1 MNIGKIKPVE
11 ITEEVQK
18 SYLDYAM
25 SVIVARALPDVRDGL
40 KPVHRR
46 ILYAMHQMG
55 LASSSAYT
63 KSAKVVGETMGKFH
77 PHGDA
82 PIYEALVRL
91 AQDFSI
97 RYPLVQG
104 QGNFG
109 SVDGDPPA
117 AMRYCV
123 SGDTLV
129 VTNRGLQEIRDIS
142 ANGSEIIKASVLSL
156 NRTKNIASKWFDSG
170 KHPIIKI
177 RTKHG
182 FVLQGTQNHP
192 ILTWTQDQ
200 ATGKPGYEWKLL
212 SEIKLGDIAVIDR
225 NSTLLWPN
233 RYLSLKSYVPMTKD
247 NHIRT
252 KTLPKK
258 LTKEL
263 AFILGSLVSE
273 GCVSGKKIEFCNS
286 NREWI
291 DLFEA
296 TWKKVFPD
304 CRLHKFEKEPSSYG
318 KRLYWRLEVHSTFV
332 IQFLKNLGLE
342 PVKSAKKSVPHTILK
357 SPKGVAAS
365 FLQAY
370 FEGDGSISYSRKMIE
385 LSAISKSP
393 TLLTQLQVLLLR
405 FGIAST
411 RRYDNWRETHK
422 LYLRGMK
429 NYRLFQRE
437 IGFLSNLKNLKLKEV
452 IQSLKKDQSLM
463 DYVPYLREYVLAN
476 VDRTVLYEK
485 RQFLQKQNFDRYTN
499 LAQNYNQAA
508 MLTIP
513 AIKSEVRRMFG
524 HLLANNY
531 LFDEIVTIEDGG
543 IQNVY
548 SLKVESNCHSF
559 VANGFINHN
568 TEVRPAKISQELLA
582 DIEKETVEFE
592 DNFDGTLKEPAFLPA
607 ILPNLLLM
615 GAEGIAVGM
624 ATKIPPHNLSE
635 IVDAIVATIKKGKIT
650 NGDGEGDKEKDKGI
664 EEFNVKKID
673 LAVAGG
679 KKLEDME
686 IKPPKT
692 SFTSEIT
699 TEELLGF
706 VKGPDFPTAGAIYGG
721 RGLPEIYG
729 SGRGKIVVRGIAKIE
744 DSQRGRPRIAITELP
759 YQVNK
764 ALLVAKIAELARDK
778 KIVGI
783 SELRDESDRRG
794 MSVVIELKKGAK
806 PKAVLNNLYK
816 HTSLQTSFP
825 ANFVALVDGTPRT
838 LTLKQILV
846 EYVKHRQKVIT
857 RRSIFELTEA
867 KRRAHI
873 LEGLKIALDNLDEVI
888 QTIRKS
894 RDSETAK
901 NSLMQKFGLTEIQ
914 ATAILDMQLR
924 RLSALE
930 REKIEEEYKK
940 VGEAINYLTS
950 LLTHPE
956 KILGV
961 IEDELEKLKEKYGDD
976 RKTRIYSNPVGEISE
991 EDLVAKED
999 TIITVTKTGYIKRLP
1014 PSTYRAQRRGG
1025 KGVVGMTTKQ
1035 EDEIEHLVSAS
1046 THDQLMFFTDRG
1058 RVFILK
1064 AWEIPESSRQAK
1076 GQAVV
1081 NLINIDQGEKIEA
1094 VLPLGKQNGT
1104 NGTKYIIL
1112 ATKNGTVKR
1121 VALSQ
1126 FKNLRSSGIIAIR
1139 LDKDDSLSWVKGT
1152 DGRMNVL
1159 LVTKNGKSI
1168 KFSENDTRP
1177 MGRPAQGVRGITL
1190 EKGDEV
1196 IGMEVLPS
1204 RRETPADKRRKF
1216 FQDIFVVMEKG
1227 LGKRTPVGQ
1236 FPLQKRGGKGVK
1248 AAEITQKTGNIASA
1262 LQVNEEVDQIII
1274 TSKSGQVIKLPLKNI
1289 PQLGRATQGV
1299 ILMRFGKERGDSVAA
1314 VATLEKDAGE
1324 EN

>member
-1 MNIGKIKPVE
+1 MNIGKVKPVE

-25 SVIVARALPDVRDGL
+25 SVIVARALPDVRDGI

-46 ILYAMHQMG
+46 ILYAMHQMSLG
-55 LASSSAYT
+55 PSSQYT

-97 RYPLVQG
+97 RYPLIDG

-123 SGDTLV
+123 AGNTLV
-129 VTNRGLQEIRDIS
+129 VTNKGLQEIRDIS
-142 ANGSEIIKASVLSL
+142 INGSETIKASVLSL
-156 NRTKNIASKWFDSG
+156 NRTKNTASKWFNSG

-177 RTKHG
+177 LSKHG

-192 ILTWTQDQ
+192 ILAWTQDQ

-233 RYLSLKSYVPMTKD
+233 RYLSLDSYVPIIKD
-247 NHIRT
+247 NHIST
-252 KTLPKK
+252 KTLPGK

-273 GCVSGKKIEFCNS
+273 GCVAGNKIEFCNS
-286 NREWI
+286 DREWI

-296 TWKKVFPD
+296 AWKKVFPD

-318 KRLYWRLEVHSTFV
+318 KKLYWRLEVHSIFV

-342 PVKSAKKSVPHTILK
+342 PVKSAKKSIPHAILK
-357 SPKGVAAS
+357 SSRGVAAS
-365 FLQAY
+365 FLRAY

-385 LSAISKSP
+385 LSAISKSS

-411 RRYDNWRETHK
+411 RRYDNWRGTHK

-437 IGFLSNLKNLKLKEV
+437 IGFLSNLKNLKLKKV
-452 IQSLKKDQSLM
+452 IQSLKKDQSFM

-476 VDRTVLYEK
+476 VDHTVLYER

-508 MLTIP
+508 MLMIP

-531 LFDEIVTIEDGG
+531 LFDEIVAIEDGG

-548 SLKVESNCHSF
+548 ALKVESNCHSF

-568 TEVRPAKISQELLA
+568 TEVRPSKISQELLA
-582 DIEKETVEFE
+582 DIEKETVTFE
-592 DNFDGTLKEPAFLPA
+592 ENFDGTIKEPTYLPA
-607 ILPNLLLM
+607 VLPNLLLM

-635 IVDAIVATIKKGKIT
+635 VVDATVATIKKGKIT
-650 NGDGEGDKEKDKGI
+650 NGNGEGGKEKGV

-679 KKLEDME
+679 KKLEDIE

-692 SFTSEIT
+692 SFASEIT

-721 RGLPEIYG
+721 RDLAEIYG
-729 SGRGKIVVRGIAKIE
+729 SGRGKIIVRGIAKIE
-744 DSQRGRPRIAITELP
+744 EGERGKSRIVITELP

-778 KIVGI
+778 KIAGI
-783 SELRDESDRRG
+783 SDLRDESDKKG
-794 MSVVIELKKGAK
+794 MTVVVELKKDAK
-806 PKAVLNNLYK
+806 PKSVLNNLYK
-816 HTSLQTSFP
+816 HTQLQTSFP

-846 EYVKHRQKVIT
+846 EYVKHRQRVVA
-857 RRSIFELTEA
+857 RRSIFDLTEA

-873 LEGLKIALDNLDEVI
+873 LEGLKIALDHLDEVI

-901 NSLMQKFGLTEIQ
+901 NSLMQKFALTQIQ
-914 ATAILDMQLR
+914 AIAILDMQLR

-940 VGEAINYLTS
+940 VGELITRLTD
-950 LLTHPE
+950 LLMHPE

-961 IEDELEKLKEKYGDD
+961 IKDEITALKEKYGDA
-976 RKTRIYSNPVGEISE
+976 RKTRIYQNPIGEISE

-999 TIITVTKTGYIKRLP
+999 TVITVTKTGYIKRLP

-1025 KGVVGMTTKQ
+1025 KGVMGMTTKE
-1035 EDEIEHLVSAS
+1035 EDEIAHLLSAS
-1046 THDQLMFFTDRG
+1046 THDQIMFFTDKG
-1058 RVFILK
+1058 RVFAIR
-1064 AWEIPESSRQAK
+1064 AWEIPESGRTAK

-1081 NLINIDQGEKIEA
+1081 NLINVDQGEKVET
-1094 VLPLGKQNGT
+1094 VLSLGKQDGAQ
-1104 NGTKYIIL
+1104 YIVL

-1121 VALSQ
+1121 VKLSE
-1126 FKNLRSSGIIAIR
+1126 FKNLRASGMIAIK
-1139 LDKDDSLSWVKGT
+1139 LEKNDALSWVKATNGK
-1152 DGRMNVL
+1152 MVIL
-1159 LVTKNGKSI
+1159 LVTKRGKSI
-1168 KFSENDTRP
+1168 KFLENDMRS
-1177 MGRPAQGVRGITL
+1177 MGRPARGVRGITL
-1190 EKGDEV
+1190 ESGDEV

-1204 RRETPADKRRKF
+1204 KREAPGDKRRKF
-1216 FQDIFVVMEKG
+1216 FHDILVVMEKG
-1227 LGKRTPVGQ
+1227 LGKRTTVGQ

-1248 AAEITQKTGNIASA
+1248 AAQITGRTGNIAAA
-1262 LQVNEEVDQIII
+1262 LMVTENVDQIIM
-1274 TSKSGQVIKLPLKNI
+1274 TSKNGQVIKLPLKNI

-1299 ILMRFGKERGDSVAA
+1299 ILMRFDKVKNDSIAA
-1314 VATLEKDAGE
+1314 VATLEKGE
-1324 EN
+1324 KEEE

>member
-1 MNIGKIKPVE
+1 
-11 ITEEVQK
+11 
-18 SYLDYAM
+18 M

-55 LASSSAYT
+55 LNPSSGYT

-117 AMRYCV
+117 AMRY
-123 SGDTLV
+123 
-129 VTNRGLQEIRDIS
+129 
-142 ANGSEIIKASVLSL
+142 
-156 NRTKNIASKWFDSG
+156 
-170 KHPIIKI
+170 
-177 RTKHG
+177 
-182 FVLQGTQNHP
+182 
-192 ILTWTQDQ
+192 
-200 ATGKPGYEWKLL
+200 
-212 SEIKLGDIAVIDR
+212 
-225 NSTLLWPN
+225 
-233 RYLSLKSYVPMTKD
+233 
-247 NHIRT
+247 
-252 KTLPKK
+252 
-258 LTKEL
+258 
-263 AFILGSLVSE
+263 
-273 GCVSGKKIEFCNS
+273 
-286 NREWI
+286 
-291 DLFEA
+291 
-296 TWKKVFPD
+296 
-304 CRLHKFEKEPSSYG
+304 
-318 KRLYWRLEVHSTFV
+318 
-332 IQFLKNLGLE
+332 
-342 PVKSAKKSVPHTILK
+342 
-357 SPKGVAAS
+357 
-365 FLQAY
+365 
-370 FEGDGSISYSRKMIE
+370 
-385 LSAISKSP
+385 
-393 TLLTQLQVLLLR
+393 
-405 FGIAST
+405 
-411 RRYDNWRETHK
+411 
-422 LYLRGMK
+422 
-429 NYRLFQRE
+429 
-437 IGFLSNLKNLKLKEV
+437 
-452 IQSLKKDQSLM
+452 
-463 DYVPYLREYVLAN
+463 
-476 VDRTVLYEK
+476 
-485 RQFLQKQNFDRYTN
+485 
-499 LAQNYNQAA
+499 
-508 MLTIP
+508 
-513 AIKSEVRRMFG
+513 
-524 HLLANNY
+524 
-531 LFDEIVTIEDGG
+531 
-543 IQNVY
+543 
-548 SLKVESNCHSF
+548 
-559 VANGFINHN
+559 

-592 DNFDGTLKEPAFLPA
+592 DNFDGTLKEPVFLPA

-635 IVDAIVATIKKGKIT
+635 LVDAVAATIKKGKVISDSDKKQ
-650 NGDGEGDKEKDKGI
+650 NGQI
-664 EEFNVKKID
+664 EEFSVKRID
-673 LAVAGG
+673 LAVSEG
-679 KKLEDME
+679 KKLTEEEM
-686 IKPPKT
+686 KPPQT
-692 SFTSEIT
+692 SFTSDIT
-699 TEELLGF
+699 TEELLKF
-706 VKGPDFPTAGAIYGG
+706 VKGPDFPTAGVIYGG
-721 RGLPEIYG
+721 RELPELYG
-729 SGRGKIVVRGIAKIE
+729 SGKGKIVVRGVAKIE
-744 DSQRGRPRIAITELP
+744 GGQRGKSRIVITELP

-778 KIVGI
+778 KVVGI
-783 SELRDESDRRG
+783 SELRDESDRKG
-794 MSVVIELKKGAK
+794 MTVVIELKKDAK

-846 EYVKHRQKVIT
+846 EYVKHRQKVVT

-888 QTIRKS
+888 QTIRRS
-894 RDSETAK
+894 RDPETAK

-940 VGEAINYLTS
+940 VGELINHLTS
-950 LLTHPE
+950 LLTNPE
-956 KILGV
+956 KILNV
-961 IEDELEKLKEKYGDD
+961 IEEELEKLKEKYGDE
-976 RKTRIYSNPVGEISE
+976 RKTRIYLSAVEEISE

-1035 EDEIEHLVSAS
+1035 EDEIEHLISAS
-1046 THDQLMFFTDRG
+1046 THDQLMFFTDHG

-1081 NLINIDQGEKIEA
+1081 NLINIDQSEKIEA
-1094 VLPLGKQNGT
+1094 VLPLNPQNGA
-1104 NGTKYIIL
+1104 NGTRYILL

-1126 FKNLRSSGIIAIR
+1126 FKNLRASGIIAIK
-1139 LDKDDSLSWVKGT
+1139 LDKNDSLSWAKGT
-1152 DGRMNVL
+1152 DGKMNVL

-1168 KFSENDTRP
+1168 KFSENDIRP
-1177 MGRPAQGVRGITL
+1177 MGRPARGVRGITL
-1190 EKGDEV
+1190 EKEDEV
-1196 IGMEVLPS
+1196 MGMEVVPQ

-1216 FQDIFVVMEKG
+1216 FQDILVVTEKG

-1248 AAEITQKTGNIASA
+1248 VAEITQRTGDVGGA
-1262 LQVNEEVDQIII
+1262 LQVNEEVEQIII
-1274 TSKSGQVIKLPLKNI
+1274 TSKTGQVIKLPLKNI

-1299 ILMRFGKERGDSVAA
+1299 ILMRFDKKGGDSVAA
-1314 VATLEKDAGE
+1314 VATLEKEGE
-1324 EN
+1324 